1 MSTGPRVRRAIAIV
15 RTAALALASVTLA
28 SVTLVETAH
37 ASPTVWG
44 RARDPRLATQEEL
57 VRDAQRAV
65 MRYRG
70 MRVRNGMQTE
80 ALAALLLRDA
90 RKHLADLVASG
101 SADFGVR
108 LLYAEVL
115 RDARANDEALQVLTK
130 LLADQPPEPI
140 RADALG
146 DLAILY
152 ALAGRREEEI
162 RAYTESLKIEP
173 HAHLRSR
180 LLANRAEALM
190 ATGDVTAAVEGYREA
205 LEPLTSLEL
214 YWYAPTTLFG
224 LGVALDRSGYLPAG
238 LDSIKL
244 ARAYD
249 PQDKGLQSGSWFF
262 SPEHD
267 SHWYWAL
274 GAWSRAR
281 SSTEWPVR
289 ADQYE
294 RAIFEWEA
302 YLAEAPEQ
310 DRWIPLARVRLDEVK
325 RERDRMRRA
334 YDLEARKGAAPRFSP
349 DKLMKPR

>member
-1 MSTGPRVRRAIAIV
+1 MSTGPHVRRAIAIV
-15 RTAALALASVTLA
+15 RTTALALTTITIAAVATPKA
-28 SVTLVETAH
+28 AH
-37 ASPTVWG
+37 ASPSVWA
-44 RARDPRLATQEEL
+44 RARDPRLSQ
-57 VRDAQRAV
+57 RDAIMVDAQKAV
-65 MRYRG
+65 LRYRELRSRG
-70 MRVRNGMQTE
+70 GPQTE
-80 ALAALLLRDA
+80 ALAAVILRDA
-90 RKHLADLVASG
+90 RQHLGDLVASG
-101 SADFGVR
+101 AADFAAR

-115 RDARANDEALQVLTK
+115 RDARANDEALKILTK
-130 LLADQPPEPI
+130 LIADNPPEPI

-146 DLAILY
+146 DLAILH

-190 ATGDVTAAVEGYREA
+190 ATGDITAAIEGYREA
-205 LEPLTSLEL
+205 LAPLTSLEL

-224 LGVALDRSGYLPAG
+224 LGVALDRSGDLPGA

-249 PQDKGLQSGSWFF
+249 PHDKGLQSGSWFF
-262 SPEHD
+262 SPAHD

-294 RAIFEWEA
+294 RAVFEWET
-302 YLAEAPEQ
+302 YLADAPAD

-325 RERDRMRRA
+325 RERDHMRKA
-334 YDLEARKGAAPRFSP
+334 YDAEARKGAAPRFSP
-349 DKLMKPR
+349 DKPIKR